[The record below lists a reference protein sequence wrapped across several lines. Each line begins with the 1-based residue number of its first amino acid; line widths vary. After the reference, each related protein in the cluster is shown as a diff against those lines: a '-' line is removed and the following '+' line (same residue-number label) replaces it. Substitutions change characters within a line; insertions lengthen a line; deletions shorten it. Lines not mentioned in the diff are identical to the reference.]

1 MSSKGTGK
9 MGGREEPSL
18 ERGKFRSKGLKEGD
32 DDVRVFFKEPHN
44 VRGKDRLLCFVSEHT
59 VHQAPRARPPGTAP
73 GTSSTVA
80 SAVVRTGLDMCGA
93 SAAALALAAA
103 RAGAGAAIGLRVAGG
118 QRACCVCSQPIDI
131 LPRLVCVCVSVCL
144 SVCLQRYPFVVVYN
158 DAKWNLE
165 KRFSDFAELDAALD
179 EAFKN
184 NEDVTLPEF
193 PPKKYFGSLSP
204 ALIKERQEGL
214 EKYMKSL
221 VKDSE
226 VLQCRSLREF
236 LETPDIVGKD
246 KHKEYD
252 FGRR

>member
-59 VHQAPRARPPGTAP
+59 
-73 GTSSTVA
+73 
-80 SAVVRTGLDMCGA
+80 
-93 SAAALALAAA
+93 
-103 RAGAGAAIGLRVAGG
+103 
-118 QRACCVCSQPIDI
+118 
-131 LPRLVCVCVSVCL
+131 
-144 SVCLQRYPFVVVYN
+144 RYPFVVVYN

-165 KRFSDFAELDAALD
+165 KRFSDFAELHAALD

-204 ALIKERQEGL
+204 ALIKE
-214 EKYMKSL
+214 
-221 VKDSE
+221 SE

-252 FGRR
+252 F